1 MQKVMTFQHTSS
13 TIIKFWM
20 SCCTFH
26 HFLPVEISHL
36 GNITCRKWYFGV
48 NAAAANRA
56 VQWCLPYLF
65 TLWQNVNIFLILFVC
80 TTYSAY
86 PEMWFP
92 KNNKDL
98 LDLLGR
104 HFGCRPLDPT
114 LDIWSNFVK
123 KKKRKIILPPLFLL
137 LLFSKKD
144 ATVYK
149 SASFF

>member
-1 MQKVMTFQHTSS
+1 MQKVMTFQHTTSS

-20 SCCTFH
+20 SCCTFR

-80 TTYSAY
+80 TILIAHILICD
-86 PEMWFP
+86 F

-98 LDLLGR
+98 LDFFLW
-104 HFGCRPLDPT
+104 FCRRVFSSHGNPHWYRSISCLH
-114 LDIWSNFVK
+114 WYC
-123 KKKRKIILPPLFLL
+123 RLL
-137 LLFSKKD
+137 LYDCAKCKHNFRRKD
-144 ATVYK
+144 
-149 SASFF
+149 FFFF